1 MGYPMAIAAYRED
14 GLSSS
19 TAIKGPCRA
28 ATTANITLSGEQIID
43 DIAIVDGDRVLV
55 RAQTNA
61 VENGI
66 YIADT
71 GAWRR
76 AADFAGNRDVR
87 KGTRVA
93 VTDGT
98 TYAET
103 EFMVST
109 NNPIVVDTTAI
120 AFSLGYA
127 FAAVATIQALATQA
141 AADAAAAE
149 QAKDDAEAAAAS
161 AGASNPTGLC
171 ATFGGPLPTGWL
183 DCDGSAVSRTTY
195 ADLFAYLVTNS
206 GFSAQTFTVTIASP
220 GVVTRAS
227 HGFEGGERVRL
238 STSGALPTGLDAATD
253 YYVVYIDANTFY
265 LASTFGGTPINTSG
279 SQSGTHTY
287 LQSYWGLGNGTTTF
301 NLPLLRDAFVR
312 GWGSAREIG
321 TRQAEMIGP
330 HTHLGT
336 TGVESADHTH
346 NLTSDGGRHGLNDA
360 NPGSSFYTSDGD
372 TNGGH
377 GGKTQATNGVS
388 ATHVHDFETDEN
400 AGTENIPANTAL
412 RWAVKT

>member
-1 MGYPMAIAAYRED
+1 MGYSMAIALYRED

-28 ATTANITLSGEQIID
+28 ATTANITLSGEQTID
-43 DIAIVDGDRVLV
+43 GVAIVEGDRVLV
-55 RAQTNA
+55 RAQTNG

-87 KGTRVA
+87 KGTRVS

-98 TYAET
+98 TYEQT
-103 EFMVST
+103 EFQVST
-109 NNPIVVDTTAI
+109 NNPITVDSTSI
-120 AFSLGYA
+120 AFSLGEVFVA
-127 FAAVATIQALATQA
+127 LAAVTALAAQVA
-141 AADAAAAE
+141 IDAAAA
-149 QAKDDAEAAAAS
+149 AADRAAAEAAAAS

-171 ATFGGPLPTGWL
+171 GTFSGPLPSGWL
-183 DCDGSAVSRTTY
+183 NCDGTAVSRTTY
-195 ADLFAYLVTNS
+195 ADLFTYLVTNS

-265 LASTFGGTPINTSG
+265 LASTFNGTPINTSG

-287 LQSYWGLGNGTTTF
+287 LQSYWGLGDGTTTF
-301 NLPLLRDAFVR
+301 NVPALQGTFVR
-312 GWGSAREIG
+312 GWGTAREIG
-321 TRQAEMIGP
+321 TRQAEAIGP
-330 HTHLGT
+330 HTHEFT
-336 TGVESADHTH
+336 TDSDGAHTH
-346 NLTSDGGRHGLNDA
+346 TLTPAGARHGLNDS
-360 NPGSSFYTSDGD
+360 NPGTNFYASNGD
-372 TNGGH
+372 TSGAQGTPTRTTSSNGAH
-377 GGKTQATNGVS
+377 
-388 ATHVHDFETDEN
+388 THTGETDDN
-400 AGTENIPANTAL
+400 AGLANYPANTAL
-412 RWAVKT
+412 RWAIKT